1 MRVGPSGPTRGFIV
15 KLPKELGL
23 AGFKG
28 DNPALIGL
36 LNMSGAWRCALQGAL
51 GGVRV
56 KAALIFVAA

>member
-1 MRVGPSGPTRGFIV
+1 MLDGTSGPTKWGISR
-15 KLPKELGL
+15 LPKELGL

-28 DNPALIGL
+28 DNPALNGL

>member
-1 MRVGPSGPTRGFIV
+1 MLVGPSGPTRWGTSRQTREV
-15 KLPKELGL
+15 GL

-28 DNPALIGL
+28 DNPALYGL